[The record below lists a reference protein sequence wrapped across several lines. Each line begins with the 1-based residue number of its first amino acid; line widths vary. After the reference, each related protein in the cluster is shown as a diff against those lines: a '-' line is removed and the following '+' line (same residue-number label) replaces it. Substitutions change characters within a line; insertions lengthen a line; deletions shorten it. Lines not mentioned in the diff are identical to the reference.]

1 MSPGCRDESSAAV
14 RNPFTGQRSRWGETV
29 CLCSRVASEAPTS
42 ASPRNYFT
50 PALPIIQKHL
60 VARQILFWAEIQ
72 ETIRLKGEDARQM
85 NSQSFK
91 KTIKSG
97 TFRKNTLWNK
107 HLSLHTH
114 FSSIY
119 ASIHIFKHLSL
130 HTHSSRLITLIK
142 CLKGHKSST
151 FHVEQPETL
160 IEWKSESL
168 TDLPKQT

>member
-1 MSPGCRDESSAAV
+1 MGRDSV
-14 RNPFTGQRSRWGETV
+14 FMQQGGEWSTNQ
-29 CLCSRVASEAPTS
+29 CIP
-42 ASPRNYFT
+42 
-50 PALPIIQKHL
+50 QKLFHYRPSFKSTL
-60 VARQILFWAEIQ
+60 VARHILFWAEIQ
-72 ETIRLKGEDARQM
+72 ETIRLKGEDARQI

-160 IEWKSESL
+160 IEWKSESV
-168 TDLPKQT
+168 TDQPTNIWHG